1 VRYFQTFTKREGM
14 VLTIAG
20 RDAMIV
26 GSRKDTVT
34 LPMGTQINIEEAL
47 LFSNSTCTLLSYRDI
62 RKNGIHME
70 THEENK
76 EEFIFFSQRIL
87 DKAKR
92 HLKRCPLSHLDC
104 TT

>member
-1 VRYFQTFTKREGM
+1 
-14 VLTIAG
+14 
-20 RDAMIV
+20 MIV

-62 RKNGIHME
+62 RKNGIHVE

-76 EEFIFFSQRIL
+76 EEFLLSIKDIGQGKETLEKVPSLPSGLYYMKPVPYVAYKVIFL
-87 DKAKR
+87 E
-92 HLKRCPLSHLDC
+92 C
-104 TT
+104 